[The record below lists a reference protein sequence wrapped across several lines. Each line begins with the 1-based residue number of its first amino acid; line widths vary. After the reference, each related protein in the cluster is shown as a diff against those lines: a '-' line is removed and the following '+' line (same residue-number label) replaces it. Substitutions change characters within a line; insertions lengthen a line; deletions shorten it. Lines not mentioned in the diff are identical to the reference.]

1 MYSRQKKI
9 RDDLFAR
16 EFNFRRLLIKQRR
29 FVQCFKI
36 FEKKEDN
43 FVVQKQRVLSRLDEI
58 DDFVVFHFV
67 EMYESI
73 AQETFVESIS
83 IMSFEKMNEF
93 LREFDFFMLVKLFDF

>member
-1 MYSRQKKI
+1 M
-9 RDDLFAR
+9 
-16 EFNFRRLLIKQRR
+16 
-29 FVQCFKI
+29 
-36 FEKKEDN
+36 
-43 FVVQKQRVLSRLDEI
+43 QKQRVLSRLDEI
-58 DDFVVFHFV
+58 DNFVVFRFI